1 MRPIDN
7 VLPRLEKL
15 KQVNQDKWTAL
26 CPAHGDRNPSLSV
39 RELDDGKVL
48 LKCWAGCSAEEIVS
62 ALGLH
67 LRDLFPDSRHQS
79 YGPSKRAIL
88 HEQFVYKI
96 GSALIAQGQQLSASD
111 QARFELSRTRLENL
125 K

>member
-7 VLPRLEKL
+7 FLPRLEKL
-15 KQVNQDKWTAL
+15 KQVGQDKWMAL

-39 RELDDGKVL
+39 REIEDGKVL
-48 LKCWAGCSAEEIVS
+48 LKCWAGCSSEEIVS

-67 LRDLFPDSRHQS
+67 MRDLFPDSRPPS
-79 YGPSKRAIL
+79 YRPSKRAIL
-88 HEQFVYKI
+88 HEQFVYEI
-96 GSALIAQGQQLSASD
+96 GSALIAKGQQLSPAD
-111 QARFELSRTRLENL
+111 QARLELSRTRLERL

>member
-1 MRPIDN
+1 MNPIDN
-7 VLPRLEKL
+7 MLPRLEKL
-15 KQVNQDKWTAL
+15 KQVSQGKWIAL

-39 RELDDGKVL
+39 RELEDGKVL

-67 LRDLFPDSRHQS
+67 LRDLFPDSGTTS
-79 YGPSKRAIL
+79 YGLSKRAIF

-96 GSALIAQGQQLSASD
+96 GSALIAKGQQLSPAD
-111 QARFELSRTRLENL
+111 QARFELSRKRMEIL

>member
-1 MRPIDN
+1 MNPIDKM
-7 VLPRLEKL
+7 LPRLEKL
-15 KQVNQDKWTAL
+15 KQVSQGKWIAL

-39 RELDDGKVL
+39 RELEDGKVL

-67 LRDLFPDSRHQS
+67 LRDLFPDNRPPS
-79 YGPSKRAIL
+79 YRPSKSAIL
-88 HEQFVYKI
+88 HEQLVFNI
-96 GSALIAQGQQLSASD
+96 GSALIAKGQQLSPSD
-111 QARFELSRTRLENL
+111 QARFELSRMRLEIL